1 MTLSSYSKQA
11 RQARS
16 RMPRLTSAAAYAQME
31 RLMGKTTTSPLRSDS
46 GPPASSGQAPAEKSC
61 RQTLRRQSVK
71 AAASMM

>member
-31 RLMGKTTTSPLRSDS
+31 RLMGKTTTSPARSDS
-46 GPPASSGQAPAEKSC
+46 GMPVLNGQMPVGKSF
-61 RQTLRRQSVK
+61 R
-71 AAASMM
+71 